1 MDCWF
6 CGHEVIWSG
15 DFDYEDFE
23 LGGEGIVTVMSCS
36 NCNAQWEGYLPL
48 NEEEDNIGE

>member
-6 CGHEVIWSG
+6 CGHELIWSG

-23 LGGEGIVTVMSCS
+23 LGDLGR
-36 NCNAQWEGYLPL
+36 NAC
-48 NEEEDNIGE
+48 DF

>member
-6 CGHEVIWSG
+6 CGHELIWSG

-23 LGGEGIVTVMSCS
+23 LLSR
-36 NCNAQWEGYLPL
+36 
-48 NEEEDNIGE
+48 EDLIKEYPQHEFIIKRLT